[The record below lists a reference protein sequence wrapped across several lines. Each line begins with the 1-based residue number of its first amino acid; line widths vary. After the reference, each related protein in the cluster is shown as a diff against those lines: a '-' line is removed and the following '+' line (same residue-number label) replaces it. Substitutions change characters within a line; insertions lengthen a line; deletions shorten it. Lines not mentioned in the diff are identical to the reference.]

1 MKSNTIVLTIRS
13 NHPTLATLSQFYT
26 DNFTKQQPLASI
38 IRIAL
43 DDYSKLLVKNCL
55 SKNYSYEEAL
65 DKISNLTQKSHDGK
79 LQKVLSIEV
88 SSEDDVLLND
98 LDDVIRALESSE

>member
-1 MKSNTIVLTIRS
+1 
-13 NHPTLATLSQFYT
+13 
-26 DNFTKQQPLASI
+26 
-38 IRIAL
+38 
-43 DDYSKLLVKNCL
+43 L

-79 LQKVLSIEV
+79 LQKILSIEV